1 MPHPH
6 PGFSFSFSFL
16 FAFSSWLSF
25 PFYSNQLNPFHADRA
40 RGRAAR
46 HKPTSFVFAHNLMAG
61 PAPDRS
67 TPIRCAPDAAAVG
80 QPHRRRRCTRSR
92 RSFEAERHAAQTAP
106 VSSRMPEPAHA
117 RAHACIAFPRLH
129 VRWSLTHAQETPNA
143 NASTA
148 IAVGGDCATWHR
160 AGWAARSKST
170 RWSSSARASRP
181 IAA

>member
-6 PGFSFSFSFL
+6 PGFSFSFL

-46 HKPTSFVFAHNLMAG
+46 HKPTSFVFARNLMPG
-61 PAPDRS
+61 PALDRS
-67 TPIRCAPDAAAVG
+67 TLIRCAPDAAAVG
-80 QPHRRRRCTRSR
+80 QSHRRRRCTRSR

-129 VRWSLTHAQETPNA
+129 ARWSLTLARETPNA
-143 NASTA
+143 NAITA
-148 IAVGGDCATWHR
+148 IAVGGDCATRHR
-160 AGWAARSKST
+160 AGWAARSTST